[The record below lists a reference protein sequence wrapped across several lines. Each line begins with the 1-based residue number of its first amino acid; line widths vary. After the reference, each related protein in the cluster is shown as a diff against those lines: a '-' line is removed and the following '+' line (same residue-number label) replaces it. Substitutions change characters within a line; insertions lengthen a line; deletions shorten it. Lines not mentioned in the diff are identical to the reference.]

1 MLENLKSFIPFW
13 NFFNGLPSKHQLGYV
28 VLVGVLIFY
37 TVFCLNIKYEVKFE
51 IRSNFDNTLIKK
63 PVTIVLDQA
72 RRRRNF
78 DTKTGKHS
86 DRYFAGKYVLSVK
99 PDESYKLV
107 EPGKITVNKY
117 SEESEVRDP
126 ELIYLNFKQP
136 LRNRNDSDTKS
147 IEPSAPKIVQTAHEE
162 VTLYTIIK
170 SLQSSGN
177 RPLEGLTIG
186 NFSVLEQYRGI
197 NKKAEILDLKAL
209 QASSLNVV
217 LVVDVSGS
225 MQSHIGQAQAAIK
238 RFIQEIKS
246 IRDRGSSSGRISVLL
261 VRGESASSNN
271 FLKPHG
277 QSIWLPFNDQN
288 LNYLI
293 DDLDK
298 LKAEGNT
305 PLYDSLR
312 LATEQL
318 VKFDESSYNVIVCLS
333 DGEDNR
339 SRTSSEDISILAQRS
354 QIPIF
359 SIVYGST
366 MENSLKLRQFI
377 NISRESGAGGENIGS
392 FINSEISQLQNLFS
406 RIASSIEK
414 AYELR
419 WKTEASVGDDVDVA
433 IRVAYQGSESLFKT
447 EIKKSYR
454 LKPLPIQPVK

>member
-13 NFFNGLPSKHQLGYV
+13 NFFNDLPTKHQLGYIF
-28 VLVGVLIFY
+28 LLFFLIFY

-51 IRSNFDNTLIKK
+51 VRSNFDNTVIEKQ
-63 PVTIVLDQA
+63 VTILLDQPKK
-72 RRRRNF
+72 RRRHF
-78 DTKTGKHS
+78 DTKTGKHI
-86 DRYFAGKYVLSVK
+86 DKYFAGEYKLSAK
-99 PDESYKLV
+99 PDDLYKLI
-107 EPGKITVNKY
+107 EPEKLRVNKDN
-117 SEESEVRDP
+117 EEDKAP

-197 NKKAEILDLKAL
+197 EKKAEILDLKAL

-339 SRTSSEDISILAQRS
+339 SRISSEDISILAQRS

-366 MENSLKLRQFI
+366 MEDSLKLRQFI

-419 WKTEASVGDDVDVA
+419 WRTEASVGDDVNVA
-433 IRVAYQGSESLFKT
+433 IRVAYQGRESLFKT